1 VTAVLVPA
9 ARLTVPGGGGP
20 WGVAELLEHAETRT
34 FSAGRVGVGGRR
46 LIRTRR
52 RPRRALGD
60 EVRRRSMAGSGR
72 GGCSLLCGRTH
83 GGEAIARTA
92 VTRRPAAARGT
103 MMPFTHTEVRVQGA
117 PCSAWWP
124 GAAARRPEL
133 VGSLIAHEPPGSA
146 TVSWVAMRNS
156 SRCCAPSGRSCRQ
169 WRASSAPATPGAAR
183 AVRRGGHARSRLWDK
198 LPEELRQTMV
208 DNAPTFLAT
217 MADPRWADLG
227 CRGAVTA
234 AGAAAADRGDQN
246 PTGLRGHRGR
256 AGPSGRRGRP
266 QAATHLRRRRSRAA
280 ADAPEQYVQTVRA
293 SWPPD
298 RPRPARMPR

>member
-183 AVRRGGHARSRLWDK
+183 AVRRGGHARSRHVGQAAGGAPADHG
-198 LPEELRQTMV
+198 RQR
-208 DNAPTFLAT
+208 
-217 MADPRWADLG
+217 ADVPCDDGRPAVGRPRR
-227 CRGAVTA
+227 RGAVTA
-234 AGAAAADRGDQN
+234 AGAAAADR
-246 PTGLRGHRGR
+246 RGPEPDRL
-256 AGPSGRRGRP
+256 AGS
-266 QAATHLRRRRSRAA
+266 
-280 ADAPEQYVQTVRA
+280 
-293 SWPPD
+293 SWPSWPVWSAWPSPG
-298 RPRPARMPR
+298 RHTPSQAPVTCRS